1 MVRDTRSKSR
11 GAAIAIATGLSLAG
25 CEPPTPGIDDS
36 GTGIVLPD
44 TDTDGET
51 EGETDGQTDGS
62 SESTG
67 DDGLSCGAETFE
79 LRAEAPHVV
88 LLLDKSNSMVSN
100 TWDHDGS
107 AATSSITRWNSLYH
121 VAEALAA
128 GQQGALELGVVLF
141 PSATLT
147 SNDSATACMVDA
159 EPNAAVGSFD
169 ADSVGST
176 LPDPNDTDLYGGT
189 PTSRGMEVALEHLA
203 QIDDGRPQAI
213 VLVTDGAANC
223 MAGIDGQ
230 EVFTRYDDDLEPLV
244 RDAYAQGVPT
254 YVVGVDI
261 IDALG
266 QYPQANPYER
276 LGAIA
281 EAGGVPQAG
290 EESFYNAANEGE
302 LLEALDEITA
312 QVGCTFELE
321 LSAEHEEQISMTIGG
336 ESVARVDEC
345 LPGEAGW
352 RYVEPEAP
360 YETIELCAATCSGA
374 GDLFDVQIERACPL
388 VP

>member
-1 MVRDTRSKSR
+1 MVRDTRTHSR
-11 GAAIAIATGLSLAG
+11 AAAFAIATGLSLGG
-25 CEPPTPGIDDS
+25 CDPSPPEIDDG

-44 TDTDGET
+44 TDTDGA
-51 EGETDGQTDGS
+51 TDGDTDGDTDGS
-62 SESTG
+62 DESTG
-67 DDGLSCGAETFE
+67 DDGLSCGGETFE

-100 TWDHDGS
+100 TWDHDASG
-107 AATSSITRWNSLYH
+107 ATSPITRWNSLYH
-121 VAEALAA
+121 VAEALAV
-128 GQQGALELGVVLF
+128 GQQDALELGVVLF

-147 SNDSATACMVDA
+147 SNDSATACTVDA
-159 EPNAAVGSFD
+159 EPGALVGNFD
-169 ADSVGST
+169 ADSVAST
-176 LPDPNDTDLYGGT
+176 LPGPNDTDLYGGT

-223 MAGIDGQ
+223 MAGTDGQ
-230 EVFTRYDDDLEPLV
+230 DVFTRYDDDLEPLV
-244 RDAYAQGVPT
+244 RDAFMQGVPT

-276 LGAIA
+276 LDAIA

-302 LLEALDEITA
+302 LLDALDEITA

-321 LSAEHEEQISMTIGG
+321 LSAEHEEQISMSIGG
-336 ESVARVDEC
+336 DSVARVDEC
-345 LPGEAGW
+345 QPGEAGW
-352 RYVEPEAP
+352 RYVEPSAP

-374 GDLFDVQIERACPL
+374 GDLFEVEIERACSPE
-388 VP
+388 P